1 MAQGRQ
7 FPIEDCGDTRLCGTG
22 DCVPRPVIAVDEGDR
37 CIADCRRET
46 YVRLWQRTVTRWCIV
61 NYWIKR
67 TGESQGGANAP
78 IGARASAE
86 FESDAG
92 LTDVLAVA

>member
-1 MAQGRQ
+1 M
-7 FPIEDCGDTRLCGTG
+7 
-22 DCVPRPVIAVDEGDR
+22 
-37 CIADCRRET
+37 
-46 YVRLWQRTVTRWCIV
+46 RLWQRTVTRWCIV

-78 IGARASAE
+78 IGVRASAE

-92 LTDVLAVA
+92 LTDVLAVANA

>member
-1 MAQGRQ
+1 MA
-7 FPIEDCGDTRLCGTG
+7 PTTRRGASPDPGASNTQTEST
-22 DCVPRPVIAVDEGDR
+22 VVDEGDR

-92 LTDVLAVA
+92 LTDVLAVANA